1 MTKLQIVLQEKNMS
15 QRDLQ
20 RAVFNRFGIHLGDD
34 RISRMVTG
42 RVTNYSLKTARLIA
56 DTLEVTIDT
65 IVEKNP

>member
-1 MTKLQIVLQEKNMS
+1 MTKLQILLQEKNMT

-20 RAVFNRFGIHLGDD
+20 RAVYSRFGIHLGDD
-34 RISRMVTG
+34 RISKMVTG

-56 DTLEVTIDT
+56 DALQVTIDS